1 MIETS
6 YFAPADVREARS
18 WLARHPSAAVL
29 AGGTDLVVGAR
40 SGKRPLPESIVAI
53 GRLQELRGIEH
64 LASGGLRIGALTTHG
79 DLEES
84 SQVMRS
90 WSAIS
95 DAAALVGSPATRHL
109 GTVGGNLCNASPA
122 MELGSPLLVFDAS
135 VQLAAK
141 GGRRRVP
148 LSSFVLGPGR
158 TVAMA
163 GELLT
168 TVTLPAQQKRFS
180 SGSAYLRLEYR
191 QAMEI
196 AVVGAAAY
204 VAVDKRGRCRL
215 ARVALTAVAP
225 TCVRVPDAEEQMVG
239 ARLDDELID
248 RAAHTAAAA
257 ARPIDDVRASAGYRR
272 EMVAVIVARAIGRAL
287 ARARDGAA

>member
-6 YFAPADVREARS
+6 YFEPGDVREAGS
-18 WLARHPSAAVL
+18 LLARYPSAAVL

-53 GRLQELRGIEH
+53 HRLQELRAVEY

-79 DLEES
+79 DLEAS

-122 MELGSPLLVFDAS
+122 MELGSPLLVFDAI
-135 VQLAAK
+135 VELAAK
-141 GGRRRVP
+141 GRRRRIP
-148 LSSFVLGPGR
+148 ISSFVLGPGR
-158 TVAMA
+158 TAAAA

-168 TVTLPAQQKRFS
+168 AVTLPAQQKRFS
-180 SGSAYLRLEYR
+180 AGSAYVRLEYR

-196 AVVGAAAY
+196 AVVGAAAL
-204 VAVDKRGRCRL
+204 VAVDKRGRCKL
-215 ARVALTAVAP
+215 ARIALTAVAP
-225 TCVRVPDAEEQMVG
+225 TCIRVPDAEEQMVG

-248 RAAHTAAAA
+248 KAAHTAAAA
-257 ARPIDDVRASAGYRR
+257 ARPIDDVRASSGYRR
-272 EMVAVIVARAIGRAL
+272 EMVAVIVARAVGRAL
-287 ARARDGAA
+287 ARARGDAA